1 MLAWQPSAAIRASSI
16 RHSPAFAED
25 PEQVSNQQYLQYLLM
40 MDIHKRRTT

>member
-25 PEQVSNQQYLQYLLM
+25 PEQISNQQYLLM